1 MNTLTGKDVFLRVTD
16 NHNGR
21 STVRQHRVWDVDRFI
36 ESQRKAH
43 REEGERV
50 AGGET
55 PDPMRFTVSL
65 ATADEY
71 RAANRRTE

>member
-1 MNTLTGKDVFLRVTD
+1 MSTLIGKDLFLRVTD
-16 NHNGR
+16 NHTR
-21 STVRQHRVWDVDRFI
+21 KSTVRQHRVWDANRFI

-71 RAANRRTE
+71 RAANRRDA

>member
-1 MNTLTGKDVFLRVTD
+1 MSTLTGKDVFLRVND
-16 NHNGR
+16 NQSGK
-21 STVRQHRVWDVDRFI
+21 STVRQHRVWDADRFI
-36 ESQRKAH
+36 EAQRKAH

-50 AGGET
+50 AEGET

-71 RAANRRTE
+71 RAANRRTA